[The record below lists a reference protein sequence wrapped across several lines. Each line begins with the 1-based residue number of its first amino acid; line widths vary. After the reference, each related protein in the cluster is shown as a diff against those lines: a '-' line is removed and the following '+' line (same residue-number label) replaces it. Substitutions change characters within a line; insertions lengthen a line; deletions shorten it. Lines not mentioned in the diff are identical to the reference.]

1 MKSME
6 QEQVLAKLNE
16 VFCEVFDRD
25 DIKLTRE
32 SKVSDLED
40 WDSLEFVN
48 IIVAVMET
56 FHIKFSIEELKDLE
70 NIGALADLIVKRLA

>member
-1 MKSME
+1 M
-6 QEQVLAKLNE
+6 LLKLNE
-16 VFCEVFDRD
+16 VFREVFDND
-25 DIKLTRE
+25 EIKLSRE

-70 NIGALADLIVKRLA
+70 NIGALADLIVKRLS

>member
-1 MKSME
+1 ME